1 MGATKLDTFL
11 SLIDKNGVSVGSW
24 AEQKQAGK
32 ACCRFC
38 ECVVSFAKVG
48 RCLTTHS
55 MTAKHIHNHS
65 KEGSQLRQLTVT
77 EALSGRLERDGKE
90 QEEKLKTTQLEI
102 DVARAL
108 GYHKIPNSFLNC
120 LQAILKKHCDD
131 SFVINRMRLQRS
143 KGDYMA
149 CYGIGKPYQDET
161 VKLLQTCDAFS
172 IGFDESEVG
181 DSCQAVRQ
189 GWWHLTASL
198 QVRVK

>member
-1 MGATKLDTFL
+1 M
-11 SLIDKNGVSVGSW
+11 GSW
-24 AEQKQAGK
+24 AVQKQARCK
-32 ACCRFC
+32 FC
-38 ECVVSFAKVG
+38 ECVVNFAQGG
-48 RCLTTHS
+48 RCLTAHS
-55 MTAKHIHNHS
+55 TTAKHIHNHS

-149 CYGIGKPYQDET
+149 CYGIGKTYQDET

-172 IGFDESEVG
+172 IGFDESEVNKI
-181 DSCQAVRQ
+181 CELEILVK
-189 GWWHLTASL
+189 LTD
-198 QVRVK
+198 RVGGIQLRRYR